1 MGSRARRAAPA
12 ATMLAPAIGAVRGLA
27 GPADRATAL
36 VAGMV
41 QGALARQL
49 QALMTSFE
57 AGNGLHL
64 YIASEQTNPQRLPGR
79 LPPPAAA
86 SRGDVTA
93 PDTARHPGKGGRTG
107 RPRRPGQ
114 SGTLLFAPKAGSS
127 PLTQERYRI

>member
-1 MGSRARRAAPA
+1 
-12 ATMLAPAIGAVRGLA
+12 MLAPAIGAVRGLA

-64 YIASEQTNPQRLPGR
+64 YIPSEQTTARDSRDGR
-79 LPPPAAA
+79 RHGRGLRAPFQGRRHGSRHGPPP
-86 SRGDVTA
+86 R
-93 PDTARHPGKGGRTG
+93 
-107 RPRRPGQ
+107 
-114 SGTLLFAPKAGSS
+114 
-127 PLTQERYRI
+127 